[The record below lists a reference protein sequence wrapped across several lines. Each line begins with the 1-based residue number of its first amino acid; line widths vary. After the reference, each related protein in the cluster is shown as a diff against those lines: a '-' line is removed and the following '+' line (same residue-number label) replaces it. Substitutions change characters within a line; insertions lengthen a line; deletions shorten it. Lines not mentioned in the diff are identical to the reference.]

1 MDSGLA
7 QVARPGHRND
17 GYNRTIRWPSIISIP
32 RPAKWPTTSSAL
44 PARCAPP
51 GIPVGPG
58 AVIDAL
64 NALQVIEIGNRADVF
79 TTLEAI
85 FVKRHEHALI
95 FAQAFDLFFRA
106 AEEWKHMLDSVPLP
120 DHAKKKPPPASRR
133 VQEALAQPQ
142 TTEMPQAQE
151 QELRL
156 SVSDKE
162 VLQKKD
168 FAQMSAAEIAQVTRA
183 IAQMKLPQ
191 AELRTRRYQPDAR
204 GLRLDMRRT
213 LRGSLRTGGDI
224 IDIHR
229 LGRIDKPA
237 PIVALLDISGSMS
250 EYTRLFLHF
259 LHAITDARKRVSVF
273 LFGTRL
279 TNVTRSLRARDP
291 DEALAAVP
299 RRWRTGPAAPGSA
312 PRCMPSTNCGAAAC
326 SGRAPSCCLISDGLE
341 READA
346 KLAFEMD
353 RLHRSCRRLIWLN
366 PLLRFGGFEAKAQGI
381 KMMLPHVDE
390 FRPVHNL
397 SSIEGLIAALSSAP
411 PPHHRSLIR
420 PAA

>member
-1 MDSGLA
+1 LRA
-7 QVARPGHRND
+7 A
-17 GYNRTIRWPSIISIP
+17 
-32 RPAKWPTTSSAL
+32 
-44 PARCAPP
+44 

-58 AVIDAL
+58 AVIDAM
-64 NALQVIEIGNRADVF
+64 NAIAFIEIGNRADVF
-79 TTLEAI
+79 ETLQAI

-106 AEEWKHMLDSVPLP
+106 ADEWKQMLDSVPLP
-120 DHAKKKPPPASRR
+120 DHAKKKPRPASRR
-133 VQEALAQPQ
+133 VQEAFSQ
-142 TTEMPQAQE
+142 TQMTETPQAQAE
-151 QELRL
+151 EIRL

-162 VLQKKD
+162 ILQKKD
-168 FAQMSAAEIAQVTRA
+168 FAQMTAAEIAEVTRA
-183 IAQMKLPQ
+183 IANMKLPQ
-191 AELRTRRYQPDAR
+191 AELRTRRYRPDAR
-204 GLRLDMRRT
+204 GLKLDMRRT

-224 IDIHR
+224 IDIR
-229 LGRIDKPA
+229 KLGRIEKPA

-291 DEALAAVP
+291 DEALARCSSAVEDWAGGTRIATSLHTFNKLWG
-299 RRWRTGPAAPGSA
+299 RRVLGQ
-312 PRCMPSTNCGAAAC
+312 GAIVL
-326 SGRAPSCCLISDGLE
+326 LISDGLE

-346 KLAFEMD
+346 RLAFEMD

-366 PLLRFGGFEAKAQGI
+366 PLLRYGGFEPKAHGI

-397 SSIEGLIAALSSAP
+397 KSIEGLIGALSSMP
-411 PPHHRSLIR
+411 QLHHRSLIR

>member
-1 MDSGLA
+1 MTIDHLSSPAGRTA
-7 QVARPGHRND
+7 DNIIGFARAL
-17 GYNRTIRWPSIISIP
+17 RT
-32 RPAKWPTTSSAL
+32 A
-44 PARCAPP
+44 
-51 GIPVGPG
+51 GVPVGPG
-58 AVIDAL
+58 AAIDAV
-64 NALQVIEIGNRADVF
+64 NAIQLVEIGNRADVF
-79 TTLEAI
+79 ATLQAI

-106 AEEWKHMLDSVPLP
+106 ADEWKQMLDSVPLP
-120 DHAKKKPPPASRR
+120 DQPRKKPPPASRR
-133 VQEALAQPQ
+133 VQEAFSQSQ
-142 TTEMPQAQE
+142 ITETPQAKAE
-151 QELRL
+151 EVRL

-162 VLQKKD
+162 ILQKKD
-168 FAQMSAAEIAQVTRA
+168 FAQMTAAEIAEVTRA
-183 IAQMKLPQ
+183 IADMKLPQ
-191 AELRTRRYQPDAR
+191 AELRTRRYRPDAR

-224 IDIHR
+224 VDIYR
-229 LGRIDKPA
+229 LGRIEKPA

-279 TNVTRSLRARDP
+279 TNVTRALRARDP
-291 DEALAAVP
+291 DEALASCSSAVEDWAGGTRIATSLHTFNKLWG
-299 RRWRTGPAAPGSA
+299 RRVLGQ
-312 PRCMPSTNCGAAAC
+312 GAIVL
-326 SGRAPSCCLISDGLE
+326 LISDGLE

-346 KLAFEMD
+346 RLAFEMD

-366 PLLRFGGFEAKAQGI
+366 PLLRYGGFEPKAQGI

-397 SSIEGLIAALSSAP
+397 KSIEGLIGALSSMP
-411 PPHHRSLIR
+411 QTHHRSLIR
-420 PAA
+420 SAA

>member
-1 MDSGLA
+1 MAINHLTPPTGQIADNVIGF
-7 QVARPGHRND
+7 AR
-17 GYNRTIRWPSIISIP
+17 
-32 RPAKWPTTSSAL
+32 AL
-44 PARCAPP
+44 RAA

-79 TTLEAI
+79 TTLESI

-95 FAQAFDLFFRA
+95 FAQAFELFFRA
-106 AEEWKHMLDSVPLP
+106 AEDWKHMLDSVPLP
-120 DHAKKKPPPASRR
+120 EHARKKPPPASRR
-133 VQEALAQPQ
+133 VQEALSQSQ
-142 TTEMPQAQE
+142 MIETPQAQE
-151 QELRL
+151 QEQLRL

-168 FAQMSAAEIAQVTRA
+168 FAQMTAAEIAEVTRA

-191 AELRTRRYQPDAR
+191 AQLRTRRYQPDAR

-279 TNVTRSLRARDP
+279 TNVTRALRARDP
-291 DEALAAVP
+291 DEALASCSSAVEDWAGGTRIATSLHTFNKLWG
-299 RRWRTGPAAPGSA
+299 RRVLGQ
-312 PRCMPSTNCGAAAC
+312 GAVVL
-326 SGRAPSCCLISDGLE
+326 LISDGLE

-346 KLAFEMD
+346 RLAFEMD

-366 PLLRFGGFEAKAQGI
+366 PLLRYGGFEAKAQGI

-397 SSIEGLIAALSSAP
+397 SSIEGLIAALSAGP
-411 PPHHRSLIR
+411 ARHDRSLIR

>member
-1 MDSGLA
+1 MAIDHLNPPTGLIA
-7 QVARPGHRND
+7 DNVVGFAR
-17 GYNRTIRWPSIISIP
+17 
-32 RPAKWPTTSSAL
+32 AL
-44 PARCAPP
+44 RAA

-58 AVIDAL
+58 AIIDAM
-64 NALQVIEIGNRADVF
+64 NALQLIEIGSRADVYA
-79 TTLEAI
+79 TLKAI
-85 FVKRHEHALI
+85 FVTRHEHALI

-106 AEEWKHMLDSVPLP
+106 AEDWKHMLDSVPLP
-120 DHAKKKPPPASRR
+120 EHARKKPPPASRR
-133 VQEALAQPQ
+133 VQEAMSQSSIREEASQDR
-142 TTEMPQAQE
+142 E

-168 FAQMSAAEIAQVTRA
+168 FAQMTAAEIAEVTRA
-183 IAQMKLPQ
+183 IAQMRLPQ
-191 AELRTRRYQPDAR
+191 AELHTRRYQPDAR

-224 IDIHR
+224 IDIR
-229 LGRIDKPA
+229 KLGRIDKPA

-259 LHAITDARKRVSVF
+259 LHAIMDARKRVSVF

-291 DEALAAVP
+291 DQALASCSSSVEDWAGGTRIATSLHTFNKMWA
-299 RRWRTGPAAPGSA
+299 RRVLGQ
-312 PRCMPSTNCGAAAC
+312 GAIVL
-326 SGRAPSCCLISDGLE
+326 LISDGLE
-341 READA
+341 REGDA

-366 PLLRFGGFEAKAQGI
+366 PLLRYGGFEAKARGI

-397 SSIEGLIAALSSAP
+397 SSIEGLIEALSAP
-411 PPHHRSLIR
+411 VAHHRSLIR

>member
-1 MDSGLA
+1 M
-7 QVARPGHRND
+7 VANIHLSP
-17 GYNRTIRWPSIISIP
+17 
-32 RPAKWPTTSSAL
+32 PTGQTADNIVGFARAL
-44 PARCAPP
+44 RAA

-64 NALQVIEIGNRADVF
+64 NALQLIDIGGRGDVF
-79 TTLEAI
+79 ATLQAI

-106 AEEWKHMLDSVPLP
+106 AEDWKQMLDSVPLP
-120 DHAKKKPPPASRR
+120 DQPKKKPPPASRR
-133 VQEALAQPQ
+133 VQEAFAQTQ
-142 TTEMPQAQE
+142 TTEAPRTEAQE
-151 QELRL
+151 ARL
-156 SVSDKE
+156 AVSDKE
-162 VLQKKD
+162 ILQKKD
-168 FAQMSAAEIAQVTRA
+168 FAQMTAAEIAQVTRA
-183 IAQMKLPQ
+183 IAAMKLPQ
-191 AELRTRRYQPDAR
+191 AELRTRRYRPDAR

-213 LRGSLRTGGDI
+213 LRASLRTGGDI
-224 IDIHR
+224 IDIR
-229 LGRIDKPA
+229 KLGRIDKPA

-291 DEALAAVP
+291 DEALASCSSAVEDWAGGTRIATSLHTFNKLWG
-299 RRWRTGPAAPGSA
+299 RRLLGQ
-312 PRCMPSTNCGAAAC
+312 GAIVL
-326 SGRAPSCCLISDGLE
+326 LISDGLE

-346 KLAFEMD
+346 RLAFEMD

-366 PLLRFGGFEAKAQGI
+366 PLLRYGGFEPKAQGV

-397 SSIEGLIAALSSAP
+397 SSIEGLIEALSSMRE
-411 PPHHRSLIR
+411 PHHRSQIR

>member
-1 MDSGLA
+1 MAINHLAPATGQMADNVVGFARALRAAGL
-7 QVARPGHRND
+7 
-17 GYNRTIRWPSIISIP
+17 
-32 RPAKWPTTSSAL
+32 
-44 PARCAPP
+44 
-51 GIPVGPG
+51 PVGPG

-64 NALQVIEIGNRADVF
+64 RALQLIEIGNRTDVF

-85 FVKRHEHALI
+85 FVKRHEQALI
-95 FAQAFDLFFRA
+95 FAQAFALFFRA
-106 AEEWKHMLDSVPLP
+106 AEEWQHMLDSVPLP
-120 DHAKKKPPPASRR
+120 DQAKKKPKPASRR
-133 VQEALAQPQ
+133 VQEALTP
-142 TTEMPQAQE
+142 PQASEAPQVQE

-156 SVSDKE
+156 SVSDRE
-162 VLQKKD
+162 LLQKKD
-168 FAQMSAAEIAQVTRA
+168 FAQMSAAEIAAVTRA
-183 IAQMKLPQ
+183 IAQMRLPQ
-191 AELRTRRYQPDAR
+191 AELRTRRYRADAR
-204 GLRLDMRRT
+204 GPRLDLRRT

-224 IDIHR
+224 IDLHR

-291 DEALAAVP
+291 DEALESCSAVVEDWAGGTRIATSLHSFNKSWS
-299 RRWRTGPAAPGSA
+299 RRVLGQ
-312 PRCMPSTNCGAAAC
+312 GAIVL
-326 SGRAPSCCLISDGLE
+326 LISDGLE

-346 KLAFEMD
+346 KLDFEMD

-366 PLLRFGGFEAKAQGI
+366 PLLRYGGFEAKAQGI

-397 SSIEGLIAALSSAP
+397 TSIEGLIAALSSAP
-411 PPHHRSLIR
+411 SPPRRLLRST
-420 PAA
+420 A

>member
-1 MDSGLA
+1 MAVDHEIPTGRTA
-7 QVARPGHRND
+7 DNIVGFAR
-17 GYNRTIRWPSIISIP
+17 
-32 RPAKWPTTSSAL
+32 AL
-44 PARCAPP
+44 RAA

-64 NALQVIEIGNRADVF
+64 NAIQLVDIGIRADVF

-106 AEEWKHMLDSVPLP
+106 ADEWKQMLDSVPLP
-120 DHAKKKPPPASRR
+120 DQSRKKPQAGSRR
-133 VQEALAQPQ
+133 VQEAFSQ
-142 TTEMPQAQE
+142 TQMTETPQAQAE
-151 QELRL
+151 ELRL

-162 VLQKKD
+162 ILQKKD
-168 FAQMSAAEIAQVTRA
+168 FAQMTAAEIAEVTRA
-183 IAQMKLPQ
+183 IANMKLPQ
-191 AELRTRRYQPDAR
+191 AELRTRRYRPDAR
-204 GLRLDMRRT
+204 GLKLDMRRT

-224 IDIHR
+224 IDIR
-229 LGRIDKPA
+229 KLGRIEKPA

-259 LHAITDARKRVSVF
+259 LHAIADARKRVSVF

-291 DEALAAVP
+291 DEALASCSSAVEDWAGGTRIATSLHTFNKLWG
-299 RRWRTGPAAPGSA
+299 RRVLGQ
-312 PRCMPSTNCGAAAC
+312 GAIVL
-326 SGRAPSCCLISDGLE
+326 LISDGLE

-346 KLAFEMD
+346 RLAFEMD

-366 PLLRFGGFEAKAQGI
+366 PLLRYGGFEPKAQGI

-397 SSIEGLIAALSSAP
+397 KSIEGLIEALSAMP
-411 PPHHRSLIR
+411 QPHHRSLIR
-420 PAA
+420 SAA

>member
-1 MDSGLA
+1 MDSPMAIDHLNPPTGLIA
-7 QVARPGHRND
+7 DNVVGFAR
-17 GYNRTIRWPSIISIP
+17 
-32 RPAKWPTTSSAL
+32 AL
-44 PARCAPP
+44 RAA

-58 AVIDAL
+58 AIIDAM
-64 NALQVIEIGNRADVF
+64 NALQLIEIGSRADVYA
-79 TTLEAI
+79 TLEAI
-85 FVKRHEHALI
+85 FVTRHEHALI

-106 AEEWKHMLDSVPLP
+106 AEDWKHMLDSVPLP
-120 DHAKKKPPPASRR
+120 EHARKKPPPASRR
-133 VQEALAQPQ
+133 VQEAMSQSSIREEASQDR
-142 TTEMPQAQE
+142 E

-168 FAQMSAAEIAQVTRA
+168 FAQMTAAEIAEVTRA
-183 IAQMKLPQ
+183 IAQMRLPQ
-191 AELRTRRYQPDAR
+191 AELHTRRYQPDAR

-224 IDIHR
+224 IDIR
-229 LGRIDKPA
+229 KLGRIDKPA

-259 LHAITDARKRVSVF
+259 LHAIMDARKRVSVF

-291 DEALAAVP
+291 DQALASCSSSVEDWAGGTRIATSLHSFNKMWA
-299 RRWRTGPAAPGSA
+299 RRVLGQ
-312 PRCMPSTNCGAAAC
+312 GAIVL
-326 SGRAPSCCLISDGLE
+326 LISDGLE
-341 READA
+341 REGDA

-366 PLLRFGGFEAKAQGI
+366 PLLRYGGFEAKARGI

-397 SSIEGLIAALSSAP
+397 SSIEGLIEALSAP
-411 PPHHRSLIR
+411 VAHHRSLIR

>member
-1 MDSGLA
+1 MAINHL
-7 QVARPGHRND
+7 
-17 GYNRTIRWPSIISIP
+17 
-32 RPAKWPTTSSAL
+32 
-44 PARCAPP
+44 APP
-51 GIPVGPG
+51 TGQMADNIIGFARALRAAGIPVGPG
-58 AVIDAL
+58 AVIDAM
-64 NALQVIEIGNRADVF
+64 NALQVIDIGNRDDVF
-79 TTLEAI
+79 TTLESI

-95 FAQAFDLFFRA
+95 FAQAFNLFFRA
-106 AEEWKHMLDSVPLP
+106 AEEWKSMLDSVPLP

-133 VQEALAQPQ
+133 VQEAFSQTQ
-142 TTEMPQAQE
+142 TTQAPQAQE
-151 QELRL
+151 QEARL
-156 SVSDKE
+156 AVSDKE
-162 VLQKKD
+162 VLQRKD
-168 FAQMSAAEIAQVTRA
+168 FAQMTAAEITEVTRA
-183 IAQMKLPQ
+183 IEKMRLPQ
-191 AELRTRRYQPDAR
+191 AELRTRRYRPDPR

-229 LGRIDKPA
+229 LGRMERPA

-259 LHAITDARKRVSVF
+259 LHAITDARKRVCVF

-291 DEALAAVP
+291 DEALASCSSSVEDWAGGTRIATSLHTFNKLWG
-299 RRWRTGPAAPGSA
+299 RRVLGQ
-312 PRCMPSTNCGAAAC
+312 GAIVL
-326 SGRAPSCCLISDGLE
+326 LISDGLE

-346 KLAFEMD
+346 RLAFEMD

-366 PLLRFGGFEAKAQGI
+366 PLLRYGGFEAKAQGI

-397 SSIEGLIAALSSAP
+397 SSIEGLIEALSVSP
-411 PPHHRSLIR
+411 EPHHRSLIR
-420 PAA
+420 SVA

>member
-1 MDSGLA
+1 MAVDHEIPTGRTA
-7 QVARPGHRND
+7 DNIVGFAR
-17 GYNRTIRWPSIISIP
+17 
-32 RPAKWPTTSSAL
+32 AL
-44 PARCAPP
+44 RAA

-58 AVIDAL
+58 AVIDAMTAVQL
-64 NALQVIEIGNRADVF
+64 VDIGNRADVF

-106 AEEWKHMLDSVPLP
+106 ADEWKQMLDSVPLP
-120 DHAKKKPPPASRR
+120 DQSRKKPQAGSRR
-133 VQEALAQPQ
+133 VQDAFSQ
-142 TTEMPQAQE
+142 TQMTETPQAQAE
-151 QELRL
+151 ELRL

-162 VLQKKD
+162 ILKKKD
-168 FAQMSAAEIAQVTRA
+168 FAQMTAAEIAEVTRA
-183 IAQMKLPQ
+183 IANMKLPQ
-191 AELRTRRYQPDAR
+191 AELRTRRYRPDAR
-204 GLRLDMRRT
+204 GLKLDMRRT

-224 IDIHR
+224 IDIR
-229 LGRIDKPA
+229 KLGRIDKPA

-279 TNVTRSLRARDP
+279 TNVTRALRARDP
-291 DEALAAVP
+291 DEALASCSLAVEDWAGGTRIATSLHTFNKLWG
-299 RRWRTGPAAPGSA
+299 RRVLGQ
-312 PRCMPSTNCGAAAC
+312 GAIVL
-326 SGRAPSCCLISDGLE
+326 LISDGLE

-346 KLAFEMD
+346 RLAFEMD

-366 PLLRFGGFEAKAQGI
+366 PLLRYGGFEPKAQGI

-397 SSIEGLIAALSSAP
+397 KSIEGLIEALSAMP
-411 PPHHRSLIR
+411 QPHHRSLTQS
-420 PAA
+420 AA

>member
-1 MDSGLA
+1 MAKMDSPMAIDHLNPPTGLIA
-7 QVARPGHRND
+7 DNVVGFAR
-17 GYNRTIRWPSIISIP
+17 
-32 RPAKWPTTSSAL
+32 AL
-44 PARCAPP
+44 RAA

-58 AVIDAL
+58 AIIDAM
-64 NALQVIEIGNRADVF
+64 NALQLIEIGSRADVYA
-79 TTLEAI
+79 TLEAI
-85 FVKRHEHALI
+85 FVTRHEHALI

-106 AEEWKHMLDSVPLP
+106 AEDWKHMLDSVPWP
-120 DHAKKKPPPASRR
+120 EHARKKPPPASRR
-133 VQEALAQPQ
+133 VQEAMSQSSIREEASQDR
-142 TTEMPQAQE
+142 E

-168 FAQMSAAEIAQVTRA
+168 FAQMTAAEIAEVTRA
-183 IAQMKLPQ
+183 IAQMRLPQ
-191 AELRTRRYQPDAR
+191 AELHTRRYQPDAR

-224 IDIHR
+224 IDIR
-229 LGRIDKPA
+229 KLGRIDKPA

-259 LHAITDARKRVSVF
+259 LHAVMDARKRVSVF

-291 DEALAAVP
+291 DQALASCSSSVEDWAGGTRIATSLHTFNKMWA
-299 RRWRTGPAAPGSA
+299 RRVLGQ
-312 PRCMPSTNCGAAAC
+312 GAIVL
-326 SGRAPSCCLISDGLE
+326 LISDGLE
-341 READA
+341 REGDA

-366 PLLRFGGFEAKAQGI
+366 PLLRYGGFEAKARGI

-397 SSIEGLIAALSSAP
+397 SSIEGLIEALSAP
-411 PPHHRSLIR
+411 VAHHRSLIR